1 MTFEIRWRPRALRD
15 LERLDRRVQRRV
27 VVAIERLARTGEGD
41 VKRLQGLTPPEYRL
55 RVGDWRIRFGR
66 DDAEQ
71 VLYILRVLPRGGA
84 YRS

>member
-1 MTFEIRWRPRALRD
+1 MRD
-15 LERLDRRVQRRV
+15 LERLDRPVRHRV
-27 VVAIERLARTGEGD
+27 VAAIERFARTGEGD
-41 VKRLQGLTPPEYRL
+41 VKRLRGLAPPEYRL

-71 VLYILRVLPRGGA
+71 VLYILRVLPRGEA